1 MALIVKEP
9 TGAFRTIAESV
20 AVGVE
25 VTQVARQLEVG
36 GLILSRTNSGGIGV
50 AAGISSDDGGVD
62 KPDGTI
68 FTNPSY
74 NPDDPFKGFR
84 RTINLKNGNVGI
96 GGSNDKEA
104 LVPKER
110 LVVVG
115 NILVTG
121 DVRLSGADC
130 AEEFTIAETT
140 DIEPGTVVIITE
152 EGKLQRSCEAYD
164 KKVAGIVSGGG
175 NYRPGILL
183 GRQKES
189 PDKRLPIALVGKV
202 FCKVDADPAPIG
214 LGDLLTTSSAPGYA
228 MKACDPLKAF
238 GSVLGKALSSLE
250 SGKGMIPILVA
261 LQ

>member
-9 TGAFRTIAESV
+9 SGEFRTIAESV

-25 VTQVARQLEVG
+25 VTQAARQLEVG
-36 GLILSRTNSGGIGV
+36 GMILSRTNSGGIGV
-50 AAGISSDDGGVD
+50 AAGFTSDDGGVD
-62 KPDGTI
+62 KPDGSI

-74 NPDDPFKGFR
+74 NPEDPFKGFR
-84 RTINLKNGNVGI
+84 RTINMKNGNVGI

-104 LVPKER
+104 MVPKER

-152 EGKLQRSCEAYD
+152 EGKLQQSSEAYD
-164 KKVAGIVSGGG
+164 KKVAGVVSGGG

-183 GRQKES
+183 GRQKERL
-189 PDKRLPIALVGKV
+189 DKRLPIALVGKV
-202 FCKVDADPAPIG
+202 FCKVDADPAPVKV
-214 LGDLLTTSSAPGYA
+214 GDLLTTSSTPGYA
-228 MKACDPLKAF
+228 MKASEPGKAF
-238 GSVLGKALSSLE
+238 GSVIGKALGSLD
-250 SGKGMIPILVA
+250 SGKGMIAILVA